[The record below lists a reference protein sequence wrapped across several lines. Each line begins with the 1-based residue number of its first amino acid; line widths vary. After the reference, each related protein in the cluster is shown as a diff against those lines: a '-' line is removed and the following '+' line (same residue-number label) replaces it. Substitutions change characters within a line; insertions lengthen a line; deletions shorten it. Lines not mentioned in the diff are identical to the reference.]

1 MRADGLHDVA
11 RADYWARRPA
21 EPIGDRGQPVLFAAM
36 DMYNVSLHDCG
47 AEPPDV
53 AEIRTRSEPPRERE
67 CHDAI
72 DALGADA
79 SDHPLLGAVS
89 AAERDLVT
97 APRELARD
105 ARGPVG
111 VGRPAAAGE
120 EVKDSHLCG
129 RL

>member
-1 MRADGLHDVA
+1 VA

-21 EPIGDRGQPVLFAAM
+21 EPIRDGGQPVLFAAV
-36 DMYNVSLHDCG
+36 DMYDVGLRDRG

-53 AEIRTRSEPPRERE
+53 AQIRVRSEPPRERE
-67 CHDAI
+67 GRDPI
-72 DALGADA
+72 DALGAGA

-105 ARGPVG
+105 PRGPVG